1 MTYREAC
8 ACLARAEIENGDWD
22 AACLISHF
30 CDTDLGSIP
39 SEPDRDY
46 PSPALASALR
56 RRASHEPLQYI
67 LGTWDFYRQTY
78 FVSPDCL
85 IPRSDTEILVEEAI
99 RRLPH
104 GAHFADLCT
113 GSGCI
118 AISTLAERPDTT
130 AMALEK
136 YPQTLALAQKN
147 AAHNRVLDRL
157 ELCLAD
163 VLEPPPFPAACFDA
177 ILSNPPYI
185 ASREIEGL
193 SPEVKCEPHT
203 ALDGGED
210 GLLFY
215 RAMLTNWAKALK
227 TDGFFLFEIGYD
239 QAAAVTALAHA
250 AGFPHVTLLRDLG
263 GRDRVLRISR
273 APLSSP
279 TKGSAAF

>member
-8 ACLARAEIENGDWD
+8 ARLARAEIENGEWD

-30 CDTDLGSIP
+30 AHVDLGAVP
-39 SEPDRDY
+39 LDPDRDY
-46 PSPALASALR
+46 PSPALLSALR
-56 RRASHEPLQYI
+56 RRAAHEPLQYI

-85 IPRSDTEILVEEAI
+85 IPRADTEILVEEAI
-99 RRLPH
+99 RRLPR

-118 AISTLAERPDTT
+118 AVSTLAERPDTT

-136 YPQTLALAQKN
+136 LPQTLALAQKN
-147 AAHNRVLDRL
+147 AAYNRVTDRIDL
-157 ELCLAD
+157 RLAD
-163 VLEPPPFPAACFDA
+163 VLEPPCFPDACFDA

-185 ASREIEGL
+185 ASHDLDGL
-193 SPEVKCEPHT
+193 SPEVKREPRA

-215 RAMLTNWAKALK
+215 RAILTNWAKTLK
-227 TDGFFLFEIGYD
+227 PDGFFLFEIGYN
-239 QAAAVTALAHA
+239 QAEAVTALAHA
-250 AGFPHVTLLRDLG
+250 SGFSDVVLLRDLG

-273 APLSSP
+273 TPLSSP
-279 TKGSAAF
+279 TKGSAAS